1 MKPQKKPIHINA
13 KIGEIAPLVILPGD
27 PLRAKYIAEN
37 FLDDAK
43 EVTKGFECGLQI
55 ENYNDVKEDDT
66 LEFYV
71 MEEVKR

>member
-1 MKPQKKPIHINA
+1 MPYFQYKSITIDGIKKD
-13 KIGEIAPLVILPGD
+13 G
-27 PLRAKYIAEN
+27 
-37 FLDDAK
+37 
-43 EVTKGFECGLQI
+43 TKGFECGLQI

>member
-1 MKPQKKPIHINA
+1 MMQ
-13 KIGEIAPLVILPGD
+13 
-27 PLRAKYIAEN
+27 
-37 FLDDAK
+37 K